1 MLLSLERVLG
11 GSGSNNLTTIIVD
24 AMKAFGGVNEGEL
37 ATWLAS
43 FGASQSVLLGFFF
56 DA

>member
-24 AMKAFGGVNEGEL
+24 AMKAFGGLNEGEL

-43 FGASQSVLLGFFF
+43 FGADQSVLLGFFF
-56 DA
+56 GA